1 MTRFPRLR
9 RRPDQW
15 ADAHERA
22 RARAAERLDGPLGL
36 AESTW
41 LEGHLAGCPPCAA
54 TAAAYEADRAALRT
68 LRDEQPEPP
77 RDLWARTAAAIE
89 LMSIESGV
97 SDELPEPE
105 AEPGRRRL
113 GGLPL
118 GAMSAVAVVVVVV
131 GATLL
136 SNGIGPPQSATR
148 TPASDAGG
156 TGPSQAAASV
166 APEVAP
172 GAEPTPFAVG
182 AGDVA
187 WVDTGPD
194 GLAYS
199 NVEIDAVCPTEDA
212 SGCPELRDRG
222 STRLGL
228 TSAPRTI
235 IGSPTTKQAVAISKA
250 AQDGDDVI
258 VVQLPQPASAASPR
272 PTPSTSVEP
281 STPAGAVPTE
291 SPGESATPTDES
303 SPMLTVQTSASPL
316 ETPIPTTAAKIAIA
330 SGIQVVG
337 ESAAFSAD
345 GAWFA
350 FTARPGD
357 GSGGPDVFVWRVGAE
372 RAERLTKDGH
382 SYFASWSG
390 ERVVVSRPGDPAST
404 ASDPVSGLV
413 DPATGGETA
422 GGSVWRP
429 IVDPSGRLA
438 IAWDGTIE
446 RTDDSTSWA
455 PARGRLELRTWSTD
469 GDAGSP
475 EGSVDHRVVADS
487 ARGDFDVRWDDTG
500 DWVAIWVGDEHDATT
515 GRLTLYH
522 VDAKRGRLEKVK
534 GAPVDVRSLPG
545 FSIGSGRLAWA
556 TPRGQGGEGSR
567 VQIAAWSG
575 SGIGIAESS
584 PGEDVRIIR

>member
-15 ADAHERA
+15 ANAHDRA

-41 LEGHLAGCPPCAA
+41 LEAHLAECPSCAA
-54 TAAAYEADRAALRT
+54 IAAAYEADRMALRG
-68 LRDEQPEPP
+68 LRDEQPDPP

-89 LMSIESGV
+89 LLSNESSV
-97 SDELPEPE
+97 PDQVPA
-105 AEPGRRRL
+105 AERRRRVL

-118 GAMSAVAVVVVVV
+118 GAMSAFAVVVVVV

-136 SNGIGPPQSATR
+136 TNGIGTPQRATA
-148 TPASDAGG
+148 PDAGG
-156 TGPSQAAASV
+156 AGPSVAAASV
-166 APEVAP
+166 APEVVPPA
-172 GAEPTPFAVG
+172 AEPTPFAVG

-199 NVEIDAVCPTEDA
+199 NVEIDSVCPTEDA
-212 SGCPELRDRG
+212 SGCPALRDSA

-228 TSAPRTI
+228 TSATRTI
-235 IGSPTTKQAVAISKA
+235 IGSPTSKQAVAIAKGTES
-250 AQDGDDVI
+250 GDDVI
-258 VVQLPQPASAASPR
+258 VVQLPQPTTTTPPSPTPAASVQPSTQPSAAATDGPGE
-272 PTPSTSVEP
+272 TATSTEEP
-281 STPAGAVPTE
+281 SPTV
-291 SPGESATPTDES
+291 
-303 SPMLTVQTSASPL
+303 TVQTSESPL

-337 ESAAFSAD
+337 ESAAFSSD
-345 GAWFA
+345 GTWFA
-350 FTARPGD
+350 FTARPVD

-372 RAERLTKDGH
+372 RAERLTNDGH

-390 ERVVVSRPGDPAST
+390 DRIVVSRPSDASSVTSDPA
-404 ASDPVSGLV
+404 SGLV
-413 DPATGGETA
+413 DPASGDERA
-422 GGSVWRP
+422 VGSVWRP
-429 IVDPSGRLA
+429 MVDPSGRLA
-438 IAWDGTIE
+438 IAWIGTIE
-446 RTDDSTSWA
+446 RTEDSTNWA
-455 PARGRLELRTWSTD
+455 PGRGQLELRAWSAD

-475 EGSVDHRVVADS
+475 EGSEGDRVVADS
-487 ARGDFDVRWDDTG
+487 ARGDFDVRWDDSG
-500 DWVAIWVGDEHDATT
+500 EWVALWVGEERDATT

-522 VDAKRGRLEKVK
+522 VDAKRGRLEKVN